1 MLDQRLAAAG
11 IKSKSDELYIGMTPK
26 ALIDAMRKTLEDA
39 KRGKFQGGA
48 LSTVAGP
55 GAGKGS
61 EGFGVSLPSQE
72 SNWRGVTL
80 DRAGLKALNARR

>member
-48 LSTVAGP
+48 LSTVAGAGVCV
-55 GAGKGS
+55 GASPPSRSGKRGRFMVTTVVPLGS
-61 EGFGVSLPSQE
+61 PCRL
-72 SNWRGVTL
+72 
-80 DRAGLKALNARR
+80 